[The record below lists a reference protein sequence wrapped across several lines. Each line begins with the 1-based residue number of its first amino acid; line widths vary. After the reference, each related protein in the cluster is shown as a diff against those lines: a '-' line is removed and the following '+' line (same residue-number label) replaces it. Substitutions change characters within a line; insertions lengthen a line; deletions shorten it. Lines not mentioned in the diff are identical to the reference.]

1 MNRLHAMRASGLYLV
16 LCLVSALMLLPFAWV
31 VFGSFKTQGEFT
43 ANPGGW
49 LPESF
54 ANLQNF
60 VVLFTEQGFGGFLV
74 NSVIVSGVT
83 VLANVLF
90 CSMAG
95 YALAK
100 LPFRGR
106 GLVMGGVLVA
116 MTVPY
121 VALFVPQFLII
132 VQLGLV
138 NTLAGIIAPMLVM
151 PIGVF
156 IMRQFALSIPDE
168 LLEAARIDGAGEFG
182 IFFRIFLP
190 LLGPA
195 IATVS
200 IFTFL
205 ASWNF
210 FLWPLVVA
218 QTEDVFTLP
227 VGLAIA
233 SQQANTTAYGLL
245 LAGAIVVLLPVLILF
260 LFLQRYFIQGI
271 ATAGL
276 K

>member
-1 MNRLHAMRASGLYLV
+1 
-16 LCLVSALMLLPFAWV
+16 
-31 VFGSFKTQGEFT
+31 
-43 ANPGGW
+43 
-49 LPESF
+49 
-54 ANLQNF
+54 
-60 VVLFTEQGFGGFLV
+60 
-74 NSVIVSGVT
+74 
-83 VLANVLF
+83 
-90 CSMAG
+90 
-95 YALAK
+95 
-100 LPFRGR
+100 
-106 GLVMGGVLVA
+106 
-116 MTVPY
+116 
-121 VALFVPQFLII
+121 
-132 VQLGLV
+132 
-138 NTLAGIIAPMLVM
+138 M
-151 PIGVF
+151 PLGVF

-168 LLEAARIDGAGEFG
+168 LLEAARIDGAGELG

-245 LAGAIVVLLPVLILF
+245 LAGAIVVLLPVLVLF

-271 ATAGL
+271 AATGL

>member
-1 MNRLHAMRASGLYLV
+1 MNRLHVVRASGLYLA

-31 VFGSFKTQGEFT
+31 VFGAFKTQGEFT
-43 ANPGGW
+43 SNPGGW

-54 ANLQNF
+54 ANLENF
-60 VVLFTEQGFGGFLV
+60 IVLFAEEGFGPYLV
-74 NSVIVSGVT
+74 NSIVVSAAT

-106 GLVMGGVLVA
+106 GLLMGCVLVA

-138 NTLAGIIAPMLVM
+138 NTLAGIVAPMLVM

-156 IMRQFALSIPDE
+156 IMRQFALSVPDE
-168 LLEAARIDGAGEFG
+168 LLEAARIDGAGELG
-182 IFFRIFLP
+182 IFLRVFLP

-205 ASWNF
+205 ASWNS

-218 QTEDVFTLP
+218 QTEEVFTLP
-227 VGLAIA
+227 VGLATA
-233 SQQANTTAYGLL
+233 SQASNTTAYGLL

-271 ATAGL
+271 ATTGL

>member
-1 MNRLHAMRASGLYLV
+1 VNRLHVVRASGLYLA

-31 VFGSFKTQGEFT
+31 AFGAFKTQGEFMS
-43 ANPGGW
+43 NPGGW

-54 ANLQNF
+54 ANLDNF
-60 VVLFTEQGFGGFLV
+60 IVLFTEEGFGPYLV
-74 NSVIVSGVT
+74 NSIIVSAVT

-106 GLVMGGVLVA
+106 GLLMGCVLVA

-121 VALFVPQFLII
+121 VALFVPQFLIT

-138 NTLAGIIAPMLVM
+138 NTLAGIVAPMLVM
-151 PIGVF
+151 PLGVF

-182 IFFRIFLP
+182 IFLRVFLP

-205 ASWNF
+205 ASWNS

-218 QTEDVFTLP
+218 QTEEVFTLP
-227 VGLAIA
+227 VGLATA
-233 SQQANTTAYGLL
+233 SQASNTTAYGLL

-271 ATAGL
+271 AATGL

>member
-1 MNRLHAMRASGLYLV
+1 MNRLHVVRASGLYLA

-60 VVLFTEQGFGGFLV
+60 VVLFTEEAFGGFLV
-74 NSVIVSGVT
+74 NSIIVSAVT

-106 GLVMGGVLVA
+106 GLLMGCVLVA

-121 VALFVPQFLII
+121 VALFVPQFLIT

-151 PIGVF
+151 PLGVF